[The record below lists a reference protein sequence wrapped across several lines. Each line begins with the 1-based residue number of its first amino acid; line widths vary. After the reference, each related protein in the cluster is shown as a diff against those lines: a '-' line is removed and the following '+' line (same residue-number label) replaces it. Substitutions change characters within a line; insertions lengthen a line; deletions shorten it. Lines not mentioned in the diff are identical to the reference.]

1 MIIYNNQKD
10 ANSTIMRMRDTAR
23 TRDIART
30 EDILQSNERG
40 QGYCKDLGIYNN
52 QWIRTRD
59 IARKRIK
66 NHKFYN
72 NSSSRK

>member
-10 ANSTIMRMRDTAR
+10 AKSKIMRMRDTAR

-30 EDILQSNERG
+30 EDILQSNEQG

-52 QWIRTRD
+52 Q
-59 IARKRIK
+59 
-66 NHKFYN
+66 
-72 NSSSRK
+72 